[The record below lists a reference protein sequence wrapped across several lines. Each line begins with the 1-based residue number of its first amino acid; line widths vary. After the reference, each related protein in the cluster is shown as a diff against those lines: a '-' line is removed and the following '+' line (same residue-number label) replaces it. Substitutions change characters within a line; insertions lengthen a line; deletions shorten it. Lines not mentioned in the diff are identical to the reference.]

1 VRDRPPAVEQIKG
14 NTMDIVKK
22 HFEEEAKEFDQ
33 IILRLIPYYPE
44 MIDALIT
51 AIPFDKSNRINVI
64 DLGCGTGTI
73 SRRIKEAFPQA
84 RISCLDL
91 AENMIEMTKLKL
103 AEFSDTRFQV
113 GDFTDYKFDDTYD
126 VVVSSLALH
135 HLVTDEDKIDFYRKI
150 HESLRPDG
158 VFFNADVILGSS
170 EYIQEAYIEKWMDFM
185 KKHVTEEE
193 INNRWLPQY
202 REEDRPAKLMNQI
215 VWLTN
220 LGFLEVDIIWKY
232 YNFAVYGGRK
242 SGDA

>member
-1 VRDRPPAVEQIKG
+1 
-14 NTMDIVKK
+14 MDTVKK

-33 IILRLIPYYPE
+33 IILRLIPFYPE

-51 AIPFDKSNRINVI
+51 AIPFDKSSRISVI

-73 SRRIKEAFPQA
+73 SRCIKETFPQA

-103 AEFSDTRFQV
+103 AKFSDTRFQV

-150 HESLRPDG
+150 HKSLSPNG

-170 EYIQEAYIEKWMDFM
+170 EYLQKVYIEKWRDFM
-185 KKHVTEEE
+185 KRHVAEEE
-193 INNRWLPQY
+193 INNKWLPQY
-202 REEDRPAKLMNQI
+202 QEEDRPAKLMDQI
-215 VWLTN
+215 AWLTN
-220 LGFLEVDIIWKY
+220 LGFGEVDVIWKY

-242 SGDA
+242 PGND